1 MLEFNCVRSS
11 LHVKLRGKGVTPVVA
26 SNVENSVIDF
36 GYALVHDSVTAMFK
50 VIVLKFFH
58 DLIL

>member
-1 MLEFNCVRSS
+1 M
-11 LHVKLRGKGVTPVVA
+11 KLRGKGVTPVVA